1 MCVTRIYIHADD
13 LHSTDHT
20 LVFLLCPSSSSS
32 STSSSL
38 PSEWL
43 SVVEGSSGSE
53 AALGLKGTFQ
63 PGQTH
68 SGLAAWLRNMGHRL
82 TLGGPCRSQPSGALQ
97 HTWKWKN
104 KVDVPLPTATARK
117 SCLTERLCIRSCDIK
132 IKYSNHKGVLF
143 FHSVSHLW
151 VDFSSHKSLITLS
164 F

>member
-1 MCVTRIYIHADD
+1 MCHTCVHAGWWFVK
-13 LHSTDHT
+13 HCSYFSST
-20 LVFLLCPSSSSS
+20 LELFFFFFLSPCPSSS

-82 TLGGPCRSQPSGALQ
+82 TLGGPCQSQPSGALQ
-97 HTWKWKN
+97 HTWKWMN
-104 KVDVPLPTATARK
+104 KVDVPLPTATK
-117 SCLTERLCIRSCDIK
+117 KKHVRLRDPVCNITWHQNEIWILQWC
-132 IKYSNHKGVLF
+132 
-143 FHSVSHLW
+143 
-151 VDFSSHKSLITLS
+151 FS
-164 F
+164 